1 LILIHLS
8 KRFISFR
15 YYVKGNDGLAP
26 LGDPIMPLAIY
37 CSGTDI
43 EISKIARQQAQKG
56 VNFYYDD
63 IFSYMKRPGTFSFR
77 GEEVSNHK
85 MLLYAIERMFDV
97 FFTEKL
103 YNRKGRIEENRNTLP
118 VCFIFDPELD
128 KNDRN
133 FVLGLFKDAG
143 YNNVITIDDGKTAVG
158 YLHNNLASGNYV
170 VLTISEPLLYGR
182 IYDRNGLQIASSI
195 IGEIEAN
202 PKEER
207 LCKLIFDEIQKA
219 AYGYNYRYED
229 QRPAIMQVVKVLRN
243 KAQYQRG
250 TGYIDGNVVLS
261 DGINWNFEVDA
272 CDIANA
278 STDSVNTR
286 QIDIF
291 LSNNNIIQS
300 DTSLILIGQEERID
314 ELYNNFSSSYK
325 TIEFES
331 EILFE
336 QVLKQIIGNPRF
348 FISPENGNVLKQVPN
363 KYKNE
368 VEQLLQCYKNRTDYE
383 VLALEV
389 NDLLRRLQ
397 AEGIRSYDTDLDQIL
412 EYVKDHNVGQT
423 KEDPSK
429 YRREVIRLTRSYK
442 MRADYDAL
450 QQEVNDLLNRM
461 HADNVHDFDADL
473 QKVIEYSKSHV
484 LVKVN
489 PKKYQGEKNR
499 LSRGYKHR
507 TDYGNL
513 LKEAKDLLNRMHGD
527 YVHDYDAEI
536 DEVIE
541 FAQKNLKTETASAK
555 TKTAIPKS
563 RTATNS
569 KDNGSSKSST
579 QLASNNNSASTNDA
593 KYRRDVNI
601 LMRGYEKRA
610 DKDKLRLEVEEL
622 LKKMHEDGVFS
633 FDEKLNKVLSFSK
646 SAAANSG
653 NGTAS
658 KRSSRASKPS
668 PSSAPNSSDPDDL
681 KKKATTKVI
690 KPTKPDATSRIV
702 IKKTQSS
709 NKVTEPTSDK
719 AEDAQATVAKTE
731 LRKSI
736 TASQSAGVTQKLP
749 TKPLEANKLVL
760 KDKKSL
766 IGKSIDSN
774 DMKFK
779 VGSDGD
785 VSVCLTKCKG
795 DIVVPPTIEIEG
807 TILFVTSVVK
817 GGMFSTCTNVRS
829 ISLPETIVSLEN
841 FAFTYAAISSIDL
854 PERLKK
860 VGDYAFNGCKNL
872 TELDLPDSVVKVG
885 DHAFD
890 GCKNLKRIQFHGKE
904 FWNDS
909 ISGCKALETIR
920 FTCAPPTIKGKVD
933 SWQKY
938 FDIVELHVPDKFAVD
953 YKKDP
958 IWSRFK
964 VIKSYN
970 K

>member
-1 LILIHLS
+1 
-8 KRFISFR
+8 
-15 YYVKGNDGLAP
+15 
-26 LGDPIMPLAIY
+26 M
-37 CSGTDI
+37 
-43 EISKIARQQAQKG
+43 
-56 VNFYYDD
+56 
-63 IFSYMKRPGTFSFR
+63 
-77 GEEVSNHK
+77 
-85 MLLYAIERMFDV
+85 
-97 FFTEKL
+97 
-103 YNRKGRIEENRNTLP
+103 
-118 VCFIFDPELD
+118 
-128 KNDRN
+128 
-133 FVLGLFKDAG
+133 
-143 YNNVITIDDGKTAVG
+143 
-158 YLHNNLASGNYV
+158 
-170 VLTISEPLLYGR
+170 
-182 IYDRNGLQIASSI
+182 
-195 IGEIEAN
+195 
-202 PKEER
+202 
-207 LCKLIFDEIQKA
+207 
-219 AYGYNYRYED
+219 
-229 QRPAIMQVVKVLRN
+229 
-243 KAQYQRG
+243 
-250 TGYIDGNVVLS
+250 
-261 DGINWNFEVDA
+261 
-272 CDIANA
+272 
-278 STDSVNTR
+278 
-286 QIDIF
+286 
-291 LSNNNIIQS
+291 
-300 DTSLILIGQEERID
+300 
-314 ELYNNFSSSYK
+314 
-325 TIEFES
+325 
-331 EILFE
+331 
-336 QVLKQIIGNPRF
+336 
-348 FISPENGNVLKQVPN
+348 
-363 KYKNE
+363 
-368 VEQLLQCYKNRTDYE
+368 
-383 VLALEV
+383 
-389 NDLLRRLQ
+389 
-397 AEGIRSYDTDLDQIL
+397 
-412 EYVKDHNVGQT
+412 
-423 KEDPSK
+423 
-429 YRREVIRLTRSYK
+429 
-442 MRADYDAL
+442 
-450 QQEVNDLLNRM
+450 
-461 HADNVHDFDADL
+461 
-473 QKVIEYSKSHV
+473 
-484 LVKVN
+484 
-489 PKKYQGEKNR
+489 
-499 LSRGYKHR
+499 
-507 TDYGNL
+507 
-513 LKEAKDLLNRMHGD
+513 
-527 YVHDYDAEI
+527 
-536 DEVIE
+536 
-541 FAQKNLKTETASAK
+541 
-555 TKTAIPKS
+555 
-563 RTATNS
+563 
-569 KDNGSSKSST
+569 
-579 QLASNNNSASTNDA
+579 
-593 KYRRDVNI
+593 
-601 LMRGYEKRA
+601 
-610 DKDKLRLEVEEL
+610 
-622 LKKMHEDGVFS
+622 
-633 FDEKLNKVLSFSK
+633 SFSK

-690 KPTKPDATSRIV
+690 KPTKPDAMSRIV

-807 TILFVTSVVK
+807 TILFVTSVVE

-885 DHAFD
+885 DHVFD